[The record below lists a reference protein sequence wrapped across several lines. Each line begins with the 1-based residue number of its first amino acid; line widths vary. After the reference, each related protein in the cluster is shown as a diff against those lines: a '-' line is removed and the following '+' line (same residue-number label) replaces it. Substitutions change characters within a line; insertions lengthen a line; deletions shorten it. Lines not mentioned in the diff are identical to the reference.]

1 MKPSSPSIQNQHTN
15 TMKKLTALLA
25 VGFASLGI
33 QSASAALISLY
44 EFNGSTVDSV
54 RGGAGT
60 ATISGTSIFESGV
73 SGSAFRFNGST
84 FLSAPLAGAGLSAYS
99 ISAWVKFN
107 SRTDWATILKNWGSS
122 TAGAFHF
129 GLDNN
134 QFKISNYLGTT
145 TGTPAVS
152 SGNLTT
158 GTWYNFAVTFGPSNT
173 QKLYVNGTQVDS
185 GAASGTILNN
195 FNTMSMG
202 AKLNNSQTGVG
213 APAGWL
219 DGWLDDVAFYN
230 EELSSSAVSN
240 LYTAGLAGNGVSTLG
255 FGGLPS
261 AVPEPGQVAASLL
274 LLSGIGGYVFLKRR
288 KAAKSALAAA

>member
-1 MKPSSPSIQNQHTN
+1 
-15 TMKKLTALLA
+15 
-25 VGFASLGI
+25 
-33 QSASAALISLY
+33 
-44 EFNGSTVDSV
+44 
-54 RGGAGT
+54 
-60 ATISGTSIFESGV
+60 
-73 SGSAFRFNGST
+73 
-84 FLSAPLAGAGLSAYS
+84 
-99 ISAWVKFN
+99 
-107 SRTDWATILKNWGSS
+107 
-122 TAGAFHF
+122 
-129 GLDNN
+129 
-134 QFKISNYLGTT
+134 
-145 TGTPAVS
+145 
-152 SGNLTT
+152 
-158 GTWYNFAVTFGPSNT
+158 
-173 QKLYVNGTQVDS
+173 
-185 GAASGTILNN
+185 
-195 FNTMSMG
+195 MG